1 MQKTLI
7 ALGLAAALTSFQ
19 AQAAD
24 VTLYGLVDYGFS
36 LQHRTPVQGESDTTF
51 KMNSGMNSGSRF
63 GMKGTEDLGNGMKV
77 GFVLE
82 NGFSADSGAMGQ
94 DGRIFGR
101 EASLTLSGDFGQVSF
116 GRLGPVVGGNGT
128 YALFGAAVSPF
139 SCGWG
144 DVGGHLQVT
153 ALGYEFI
160 DNTINYRTPNFGGF
174 DVTAQYSLGT
184 DAKNYGEGVEGKT
197 TVERMGAIAAR
208 YRAAGL
214 MVVAGVETINWA
226 QPAAGDTKLDDAM
239 SLNLAGTY
247 DFGVMKALRLR
258 PVLPGLPEGREDHD
272 LLGGVRRRRLRHQ
285 PGRRRP
291 RLRRHGQDGRR
302 LRRLRGLPRL
312 RPLDGH
318 DSGDPGLHLQV
329 ESHHVHVHGR
339 ELHQGELFRQVRS
352 GAPRC
357 CGAHLRVHRRHG
369 AQVLSLVS

>member
-63 GMKGTEDLGNGMKV
+63 GLKGTEDLGNGMKV

-82 NGFSADSGAMGQ
+82 NGFSADSGTLGQ
-94 DGRIFGR
+94 DSRLFGR
-101 EASLTLSGDFGQVSF
+101 EAQVTLYGDFGQVSF
-116 GRLGPVVGGNGT
+116 GRLGAMIGGNGT
-128 YALFGAAVSPF
+128 YALFGAVVSPF

-247 DFGVMKALRLR
+247 DFGVMKLYAYGQYFQDYQKAAKTTTFSVASGVDGFGINLGADV
-258 PVLPGLPEGREDHD
+258 PAFGGTVKMGVGYGDFEGSRDSD
-272 LLGGVRRRRLRHQ
+272 LSMDTIQATLGFTYKLSPTTYMYTAGNFIKANYSDKYEAAHPDAAERICEYIV
-285 PGRRRP
+285 GM
-291 RLRRHGQDGRR
+291 
-302 LRRLRGLPRL
+302 
-312 RPLDGH
+312 
-318 DSGDPGLHLQV
+318 
-329 ESHHVHVHGR
+329 VHK
-339 ELHQGELFRQVRS
+339 F
-352 GAPRC
+352 
-357 CGAHLRVHRRHG
+357 
-369 AQVLSLVS
+369 

>member
-1 MQKTLI
+1 M
-7 ALGLAAALTSFQ
+7 
-19 AQAAD
+19 
-24 VTLYGLVDYGFS
+24 
-36 LQHRTPVQGESDTTF
+36 
-51 KMNSGMNSGSRF
+51 
-63 GMKGTEDLGNGMKV
+63 
-77 GFVLE
+77 
-82 NGFSADSGAMGQ
+82 
-94 DGRIFGR
+94 
-101 EASLTLSGDFGQVSF
+101 
-116 GRLGPVVGGNGT
+116 
-128 YALFGAAVSPF
+128 
-139 SCGWG
+139 
-144 DVGGHLQVT
+144 T

-247 DFGVMKALRLR
+247 DFGVMKLYAYGQYFQDYQKAAKTTTFSVASGVDGFGINLGADV
-258 PVLPGLPEGREDHD
+258 PAFGGTVKMGVGYGDFEGSRD
-272 LLGGVRRRRLRHQ
+272 
-285 PGRRRP
+285 
-291 RLRRHGQDGRR
+291 
-302 LRRLRGLPRL
+302 L